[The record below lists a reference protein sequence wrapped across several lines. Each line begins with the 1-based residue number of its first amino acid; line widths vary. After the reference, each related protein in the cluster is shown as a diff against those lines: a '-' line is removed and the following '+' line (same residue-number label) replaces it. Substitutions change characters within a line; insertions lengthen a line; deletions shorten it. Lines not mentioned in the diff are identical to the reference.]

1 MRKNGFLSLVG
12 NFAKDKDGNVAIFL
26 TLTLPVIIGMIGLV
40 LDGGALIHLNSDL
53 QELADAAAIAGAA
66 ELDGASDAIDR
77 ATDKAEHLLNNDPHW
92 SNVARS
98 GVQITTPTFYSK
110 LSVDPV
116 TKKPTDTP
124 TTNPAQ
130 ARFIKVTTVTRERA
144 VSFLA
149 AVGAAANAQTSA
161 SAVAGSITIACNVQ
175 PLMLCNP
182 YEANNPPSDFNATP
196 GQLFHFKQKGNT
208 GGFSPGDFGLLDP
221 PGVNSAGA
229 KTIRNLLSKQSP
241 NFCYVNE
248 VSPRPGQIAG
258 DVADAINVRFDL
270 TPNGNTTGL
279 DQTPA
284 PNVIKGIMTD
294 PSKPLDACKS
304 SKYDM
309 DQWPSPPSPA
319 STIPPNVLPNGTPN
333 TAQLPL
339 ATDMTPTP
347 PVSIL
352 DIGNTMDS
360 VAANAYWNYHHGAN
374 WPAVG
379 GTPITRFQAYCQ
391 ERGLGNDCQG
401 SNSPQTWDANS
412 EPNAPQCS
420 PASAG
425 DYKRRLISVA
435 VINCLAQEVQGNQ
448 ATNVRSNEY
457 AVFFLTSPSPTSQP
471 GALNNYLG
479 SATNGDILAEFVETI
494 TPAGCAANPTNPFC
508 NGLHQVVQL
517 YR

>member
-1 MRKNGFLSLVG
+1 MGKISRFFLLRG
-12 NFAKDKDGNVAIFL
+12 KLAKDNDGNVAIFL

-40 LDGGALIHLNSDL
+40 LDGGALYNLNSDM
-53 QELADAAAIAGAA
+53 QDLADAAAIAGAA
-66 ELDGASDAIDR
+66 ELDGASDAITR
-77 ATDKAEHLLNNDPHW
+77 ATDRAENLLNNDPRW
-92 SNVARS
+92 SNVTRS
-98 GVQITTPTFYSK
+98 GLQILTPTFWSK
-110 LSVDPV
+110 LDPFNG
-116 TKKPTDTP
+116 DTP
-124 TTNPAQ
+124 ASGPGNAKY
-130 ARFIKVTTVTRERA
+130 IEVTTVNRERA

-149 AVGAAANAQTSA
+149 AVGATTNAQTSA
-161 SAVAGSITIACNVQ
+161 SAVAGSTTVACNVQ

-182 YEANNPPSDFNATP
+182 YEANDPPEDFHATA
-196 GQLFHFKQKGNT
+196 GELFHFKQKGST

-221 PGVNSAGA
+221 PGVTSGVGA
-229 KTIRNLLSKQSP
+229 KTIRDLLAQQSP

-258 DVADAINVRFDL
+258 DVADGINVRFDL
-270 TPNGNTTGL
+270 TPNGPTDGL

-284 PNVIKGIMTD
+284 LNVIKGIRPKDST
-294 PSKPLDACKS
+294 KTCKFNGTNYQS
-304 SKYDM
+304 DGETET
-309 DQWPSPPSPA
+309 PPNSNVSDYMLPGATPA
-319 STIPPNVLPNGTPN
+319 STTSIGILSLGT
-333 TAQLPL
+333 
-339 ATDMTPTP
+339 
-347 PVSIL
+347 
-352 DIGNTMDS
+352 TMDT
-360 VAANAYWNYHHGAN
+360 VAANKYWNYHHGAD
-374 WPAVG
+374 WPQNM
-379 GTPITRFQAYCQ
+379 TRFQAYCQ
-391 ERGLGNDCQG
+391 ELGQGNNCQG
-401 SNSPQTWDANS
+401 QNTKPLWDRANK
-412 EPNAPQCS
+412 ENPDPQCA
-420 PASAG
+420 PDPPCPNPTCPPP

>member
-1 MRKNGFLSLVG
+1 MRENFKLPRWRKLANDEDGSIALFL
-12 NFAKDKDGNVAIFL
+12 AIA
-26 TLTLPVIIGMIGLV
+26 LPVTMGMIGLV
-40 LDGGALIHLNSDL
+40 LDGGAYFHLNSDM

-66 ELDGASDAIDR
+66 ELDGASDAITR
-77 ATDKAEHLLNNDPHW
+77 ATDRAEHLLSNDPHW

-98 GVQITTPTFYSK
+98 GVQITNPTFYSE
-110 LSVDPV
+110 LDPV
-116 TKKPTDTP
+116 NGDTP
-124 TTNPAQ
+124 ATGAAD
-130 ARFIKVTTVTRERA
+130 ARYIKVTTVIRERTI
-144 VSFLA
+144 SFLS
-149 AVGAAANAQTSA
+149 AVGLTANAQTSA
-161 SAVAGSITIACNVQ
+161 SAVAGSTTIACNVQ

-182 YEANNPPSDFNATP
+182 YEPSDFHATP

-221 PGVNSAGA
+221 PGVNSSGA

-270 TPNGNTTGL
+270 IPNGNTNGL

-294 PSKPLDACKS
+294 PSNPLDACKN
-304 SKYDM
+304 SKYDK

-333 TAQLPL
+333 TAQPPL

-374 WPAVG
+374 WPTVG

-391 ERGLGNDCQG
+391 ELGNDCQG
-401 SNSPQTWDANS
+401 STPPTWAANS
-412 EPNAPQCS
+412 EPKAPQCS

-435 VINCLAQEVQGNQ
+435 VINCQVQQVQGNQ

-471 GALNNYLG
+471 GPLNNYLG

-508 NGLHQVVQL
+508 NGLHQVVEL